1 MHVHVYQE
9 WFHGFYHQ
17 KKREKN
23 AVNSLSVVEWADALG
38 STKNMNRNHR
48 AQINVLQ
55 LA

>member
-1 MHVHVYQE
+1 MHTCLSRVISWVLP
-9 WFHGFYHQ
+9 Q
-17 KKREKN
+17 KKEKN